1 MARCDS
7 PSTRKFRKPGAT
19 IGVKLGGRR
28 VAANTQV
35 IAWTA
40 DTRPDA
46 TVKFT
51 RADAGSKL
59 NFAARE
65 DGLYV
70 IPSGTMLIVR

>member
-19 IGVKLGGRR
+19 IGVKFGSRR
-28 VAANTQV
+28 VAADTRV

-51 RADAGSKL
+51 SADAGSKL

-70 IPSGTMLIVR
+70 IPSGTLMIMR

>member
-51 RADAGSKL
+51 STDAGAK
-59 NFAARE
+59 FRFEARA

-70 IPSGTMLIVR
+70 VPVGFMMIVR